1 MLSRFDVCVLLLMPR
16 FSLFNTIFVR
26 FFLYHFAFL
35 IHKTNKSN
43 FPVFQFWWHKT
54 RFTTTLLS
62 LRIFDSFATFCF
74 LFIFYSHRKF
84 TKKHC
89 AIEATFLFE
98 LFLFCLLSSI
108 SFLKN
113 ENCQDQSTKNII
125 KMNNNNKIACV
136 HNTVNKLFFFLSLT
150 YIPSFLMVF

>member
-62 LRIFDSFATFCF
+62 LRIFDSFAFSSF
-74 LFIFYSHRKF
+74 SIPIENSPKSIVLSKQLFYSNF
-84 TKKHC
+84 
-89 AIEATFLFE
+89 
-98 LFLFCLLSSI
+98 FLFCLLSSI